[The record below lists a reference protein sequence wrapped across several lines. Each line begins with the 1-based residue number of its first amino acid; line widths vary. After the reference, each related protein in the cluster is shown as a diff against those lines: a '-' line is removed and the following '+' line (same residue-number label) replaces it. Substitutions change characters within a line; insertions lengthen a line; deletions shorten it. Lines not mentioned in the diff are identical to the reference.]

1 MTSPATIDLM
11 QMLKRLHLPTVARNL
26 AEVEM
31 QAAKEGWGIRD
42 ALAMLCAHEVANRN
56 NTRIAKA
63 VRRAGFPF
71 LITIEEF
78 DFTFAS
84 GLRRD
89 LLAPYLCHEFVT
101 EGRNLIF
108 SGKSGRGKSALSIA
122 IAYRAI
128 QNGFDA
134 KFTTAAALID
144 DLAKAAREGALR
156 QATAAYR
163 DPDVLIIDEVGYLPY
178 VNDAANVLY
187 GVVDAR
193 YLAKRPMLFTT
204 NKSLQQWGEV
214 LHDGHLAE
222 ALLDR
227 VLERGRQLALTG
239 PSYRTRHMPQSPPTG
254 DEIAGEHHAP
264 PRSAARRA
272 STEEPPTTST
282 PEAGDRP
289 RSR

>member
-1 MTSPATIDLM
+1 MSSPTIDLPH
-11 QMLKRLHLPTVARNL
+11 MLKRLHLPTIARNL
-26 AEVEM
+26 DEVET

-42 ALAMLCAHEVANRN
+42 ALAILCAHEVANRN

-63 VRRAGFPF
+63 VRQARFPF
-71 LITIEEF
+71 LKTMEEF

-101 EGRNLIF
+101 EGRNVIF
-108 SGKSGRGKSALSIA
+108 NGRSGRGKTALSIA

-134 KFTTAAALID
+134 LFTTAEDLID
-144 DLAKAAREGALR
+144 DLVKAARSGNLKK
-156 QATAAYR
+156 ATAAYR
-163 DPDVLIIDEVGYLPY
+163 DPDVLIIDEMGYLPY
-178 VNDAANVLY
+178 VDDAANVLY

-204 NKSLQQWGEV
+204 NQSLEQWGEV
-214 LHDGHLAE
+214 LHDANLAE

-227 VLERGRQLALTG
+227 VLERGRQVVLTG
-239 PSYRTRHMPQSPPTG
+239 PSYRTRNSQPVSMPTDVAS
-254 DEIAGEHHAP
+254 AGEHHAP
-264 PRSAARRA
+264 PRSAGRRA
-272 STEEPPTTST
+272 STESTAATSP

-289 RSR
+289 RRR